1 MTNNKKYS
9 CIIFIIIVLLTIY
22 FTSDIIFSKTLLKFI
37 IDTTSN
43 QSIQHSEDYIK
54 NHVQEPSDELN
65 AHWLRLI
72 KHYVPLP
79 LESGYGSHKL
89 ALLAALLLTA
99 KDGGPVVEMGC
110 GYHST
115 LLLHQLA
122 VDRQKRYVLST
133 DTDREWLLKFQNN
146 MSSSLHQF
154 RFINRVSEWN
164 SVGNDRPRWSIAF
177 IDHKPGER
185 RVVDIIRLINMTD
198 LIIVHDSETA
208 SYQYERGLQYYP
220 YRYHYTY
227 LSTATD
233 VASRTKATL
242 LSNIKYLLELTI
254 NLKVPKQ

>member
-1 MTNNKKYS
+1 MVFSITPFK
-9 CIIFIIIVLLTIY
+9 CIIGT
-22 FTSDIIFSKTLLKFI
+22 TSDQ
-37 IDTTSN
+37 N
-43 QSIQHSEDYIK
+43 IQHSEDYII
-54 NHVQEPSDELN
+54 NHVQEPSDELS

-72 KHYVPLP
+72 KHYIPLP

-89 ALLAALLLTA
+89 AFLAALLLTGTN
-99 KDGGPVVEMGC
+99 GGPVVEMGC

-115 LLLHQLA
+115 VLLQQLA
-122 VDRQKRYVLST
+122 VGRQKRYVLST

-154 RFINRVSEWN
+154 RFIDRVSDWD

-208 SYQYERGLQYYP
+208 SYKYEQGLKYYP
-220 YRYHYTY
+220 YKYHYTY

-233 VASRTKATL
+233 VASKTNATL
-242 LSNIKYLLELTI
+242 LNNIKYLLELTI